1 MTFPKNPK
9 EGQTYQAEPVTVVQ
23 RHAVKDAANKLR
35 SVGLSSEAL
44 YLDAM
49 LDAPITWSFSKGAW
63 WADRFKGAEGI
74 VTESR
79 KLAAK
84 PRKRPSAAA

>member
-9 EGQTYQAEPVTVVQ
+9 EGQTYQAEPLTGVQ
-23 RHAVKDAANKLR
+23 RHAVKDAANRLR

-49 LDAPITWSFSKGAW
+49 LETPVAWTFSKGGWRAEK
-63 WADRFKGAEGI
+63 FKGAEGI
-74 VTESR
+74 VAEQR
-79 KLAAK
+79 KDAAK
-84 PRKRPSAAA
+84 PKKRPTAAA